1 MNPNDPMFQTLT
13 LALPMI
19 AIFYFL
25 LWRPQSQ
32 RQKQLRNMVDNLRRG
47 DTVVTAGGILGKVV
61 KSSNADDPE
70 ILIEIADNVQVRVIK
85 ATLSDVRA
93 KDADKNGDTKSAK
106 E

>member
-1 MNPNDPMFQTLT
+1 MNPNDPLFQTLT

-32 RQKQLRNMVDNLRRG
+32 RQKQLRTMVDNLRRG
-47 DTVVTAGGILGKVV
+47 DTVVTSGGILGKIV
-61 KSSNADDPE
+61 KATATDDPE
-70 ILIEIADNVQVRVIK
+70 ILVEIADNVQVRVLK
-85 ATLSDVRA
+85 TTLSDVRA
-93 KDADKNGDTKSAK
+93 KNADAK

>member
-32 RQKQLRNMVDNLRRG
+32 RQKALRGMIDSLRRG

-61 KSSNADDPE
+61 KAAGAEDTE
-70 ILIEIADNVQVRVIK
+70 ILVEIADNVQVRVVKGTI
-85 ATLSDVRA
+85 TDVRA
-93 KDADKNGDTKSAK
+93 KSQPAEK

>member
-1 MNPNDPMFQTLT
+1 MNLNDPMFQTLT

-32 RQKQLRNMVDNLRRG
+32 RQKQLRQAVDSLRRG
-47 DTVVTAGGILGKVV
+47 DMVVTAGGILGKVV
-61 KSSNADDPE
+61 KAAAAEEAE
-70 ILIEIADNVQVRVIK
+70 ILVEIADNVQVKVVK

-93 KDADKNGDTKSAK
+93 KVQPADKA
-106 E
+106 